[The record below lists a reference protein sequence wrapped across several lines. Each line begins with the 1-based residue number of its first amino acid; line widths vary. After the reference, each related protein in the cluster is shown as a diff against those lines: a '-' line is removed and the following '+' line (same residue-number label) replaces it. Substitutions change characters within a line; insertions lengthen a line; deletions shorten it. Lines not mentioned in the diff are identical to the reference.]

1 MPIPQSAEVEIL
13 LREFITLAADIELAV
28 AAIYD
33 HFAQQFAHHVEFS
46 TFWRLSA
53 EAERY
58 HAATI
63 RIHEATTQTDQ
74 DVDEATLPIEVA
86 EAKRLLGE
94 LASMHAD
101 LAGNPR
107 TPAQAIELAL
117 QIESEGA
124 EVHGRSQFSFLY
136 PELEELFSRLA
147 EEDRAHRKSFALAKN
162 KFADLPA

>member
-1 MPIPQSAEVEIL
+1 ML

-33 HFAQQFAHHVEFS
+33 HFAQQFSDNVEFS

-63 RIHEATTQTDQ
+63 RIHEATSQPDQ
-74 DVDEATLPIEVA
+74 EVNEADLPVEVA
-86 EAKRLLGE
+86 EARRMLAE
-94 LASMHAD
+94 LATTLAD
-101 LAGNPR
+101 LTVTPR
-107 TPAQAIELAL
+107 TPALAIELAL
-117 QIESEGA
+117 QIEGEGA

-147 EEDRAHRKSFALAKN
+147 EEDRAHRKSFALAKQ
-162 KFADLPA
+162 KFAALPA

>member
-1 MPIPQSAEVEIL
+1 ML

-33 HFAQQFAHHVEFS
+33 HFAQQFSDNVEFS

-63 RIHEATTQTDQ
+63 RIHEATAKPDQ
-74 DVDEATLPIEVA
+74 VVDESQLPIQVE
-86 EAKRLLGE
+86 EARGLL
-94 LASMHAD
+94 AD
-101 LAGNPR
+101 LEKTLADVATKPLSAGD
-107 TPAQAIELAL
+107 AIELAL
-117 QIESEGA
+117 KIEGEGA

-147 EEDRAHRKSFALAKN
+147 EEDRTHRKSFALAKS
-162 KFADLPA
+162 KFGSL